1 MWDQCGIE
9 FQDIFQRG
17 KMAMTRHPTK
27 TTGVRYKLH
36 SSRRHGVNFDKYFS
50 IRYRVDGKLKEE
62 GLGWSSEGWSE
73 KKAAAVLA
81 ELKSNI
87 TTSTGPRTLAE
98 KRDIEG
104 ARRNELEL
112 HERLK
117 QQQAERAQDLLF
129 NNVFTRYCESNSH
142 KKSLKDEINYSKNWI
157 APALGTKRL
166 DEIILLDL
174 ERIKKRM
181 TSAGNAARS
190 VQYVKSIIRQ
200 VYHFAIDHK
209 IYSGEVPTANFL
221 KKQKIDNRR
230 QRYLSHEEATLL
242 LEEIRQHSAT
252 TYRISL
258 LSLNSGMRFGEI
270 AGLLWQHIDTDRK
283 EILVVDAKNGQSRS
297 VYMTAAV
304 VQMFSGMK
312 RGAANELVF
321 PATNGKRMERASK
334 VFAAA
339 VNHTGLNEGITDRR
353 MKFVFHSLRH
363 SCASWLVNSGVELPV
378 IAKILGHKTLAMTMR
393 YSHVNDRSVRNAMT
407 LLDDQQQPGGKI
419 VSIGSKR

>member
-1 MWDQCGIE
+1 
-9 FQDIFQRG
+9 
-17 KMAMTRHPTK
+17 MATTRHPTK
-27 TTGVRYKLH
+27 TAGVRYKLH
-36 SSRRHGVNFDKYFS
+36 PSRRYGVNFDKYFS

-81 ELKSNI
+81 ELKGNI
-87 TTSTGPRTLAE
+87 TTASGPRTLAE
-98 KRDIEG
+98 KRKIEGDRREDIE
-104 ARRNELEL
+104 RQELLE
-112 HERLK
+112 
-117 QQQAERAQDLLF
+117 QQQAERAHALMF
-129 NNVFTRYCESNSH
+129 NNIFSQYCESNSL
-142 KKSLKDEINYSKNWI
+142 KKSLRDEINYSKNWI
-157 APALGTKRL
+157 APAIGNKRL

-174 ERIKKRM
+174 ERIRKRM

-221 KKQKIDNRR
+221 KRQKIDNRR

-242 LEEIRQHSAT
+242 LEEIKKHSAT
-252 TYRISL
+252 TYRVSL

-270 AGLLWQHIDTDRK
+270 AGLLWQHVDTDRK
-283 EILVVDAKNGQSRS
+283 EILVVDAKNGESRA
-297 VYMTAAV
+297 VYMTAAA
-304 VQMFSGMK
+304 VQMFAEMQ

-321 PATNGKRMERASK
+321 PATNGKRMERISN

-339 VNHTGLNEGITDRR
+339 ANHIGLNEGITDRR

-393 YSHVNDRSVRNAMT
+393 YSHVNDRTVRNAMS
-407 LLDDQQQPGGKI
+407 LLDDQQQTAGKI
-419 VSIGSKR
+419 VSIGGKR